1 MFDFSSV
8 SGKVALGFDGI
19 VDEVWEVVDKR
30 YDKDNYKVIEKMND
44 YGCLITDRKAGGLSK
59 ERVFKRQN
67 CGGFTGNT
75 GRAVSALLGG
85 TTLIGRY
92 GTPELDPNFQEL
104 SKKCHIISMSSPA
117 KCFILEFSDGKIMM
131 TNTQAL
137 LGLTW
142 EELVDKITLPVM
154 DEIFETV
161 DIICMGYWCDMPDFD
176 TIISN
181 LANRYPDKPFFFDFG
196 NVTKRSVQALKDTFL
211 GLSKI
216 SNYKILSMNEH
227 EGAYL
232 LTSYEVPFEDN
243 AESLKEAVSAVRG
256 QIGVDELIV
265 HDPRY
270 AVISSGLGEFVAPQ
284 IYVDKPIR
292 TAGAGD
298 TFNAGY
304 VFGLLGV
311 YDMKKRLDIA
321 NANSRFFLKNGYP
334 PNTEELCREF
344 RAHIE
349 HLSEK
354 NP

>member
-1 MFDFSSV
+1 MYDFTSV
-8 SGKVALGFDGI
+8 SGKVVLGFDGI
-19 VDEVWEVVDKR
+19 VDEVWEVVNQR
-30 YDKDNYKVIEKMND
+30 YDKDSYKVIEKMND
-44 YGCLITDRKAGGLSK
+44 YGCLITGRKTGGLSK

-75 GRAVSALLGG
+75 GRAVSALLEG

-92 GTPELDPNFQEL
+92 GTPELDPNFHEL
-104 SKKCHIISMSSPA
+104 SKKCRIISMSNPA

-131 TNTQAL
+131 TNTQVL

-142 EELVDKITLPVM
+142 DELVDKVTLPIM
-154 DEIFETV
+154 DEIFGTT

-181 LANRYPDKPFFFDFG
+181 LAKRYPDKAFFFDFG
-196 NVTKRSVQALKDTFL
+196 NVTKKSVKALKDTLF

-216 SNYKILSMNEH
+216 NNYKILSMNEH

-232 LTSYEVPFEDN
+232 LTSYEVPFQDN
-243 AESLKEAVSAVRG
+243 AESLAEAVSAIRS

-270 AVISSGLGEFVAPQ
+270 AVASSVSGKVIAPQ
-284 IYVDKPIR
+284 TYVDKPIR

-304 VFGLLGV
+304 VFAFLGGF
-311 YDMKKRLDIA
+311 DMKKRLVIA
-321 NANSRFFLKNGYP
+321 NANSRHFLKNGFP
-334 PNTEELCREF
+334 PSREELRREIGEND
-344 RAHIE
+344 AT
-349 HLSEK
+349 
-354 NP
+354 